1 MIFSILA
8 IDKNNL
14 IGKKNKLPWHYPL
27 DLKHFKEKT
36 FNKNVLMGLST
47 YTSLTEDY
55 NFDLS
60 YFKEVYVASK
70 DIVFKNDNAKLVSD
84 GSDFLKTFAD
94 DLFIIGGKTLFE
106 ETLSSSDL
114 VYLTKIN
121 KEYTGDVYLDFDFS
135 EFKKIKEKQNDEL
148 TFLTLIKKTIP
159 IFNIK
164 EIYLKVILNKEK
176 TFEFR
181 LNTPD
186 RSKIKMSSLV
196 CLKSDSQT
204 LIAKIGKILHYKNWE
219 MALEKHFDTDFNYCF
234 KNQNEALLE
243 LSKYYTHADIQKYGL
258 VAYELTEVKNV

>member
-14 IGKKNKLPWHYPL
+14 IGKENKLPWHYPL

-36 FNKNVLMGLST
+36 FNKNVLMGLTT
-47 YTSLTEDY
+47 YASLTEDY

-60 YFKEVYVASK
+60 HFKEVYVAGK
-70 DIVFKNDNAKLVSD
+70 DIVFKNNNVKLVSD

-121 KEYTGDVYLDFDFS
+121 KEYAGDVYLDFDFS
-135 EFKKIKEKQNDEL
+135 EFREIKEKQSEEL

-159 IFNIK
+159 VFNIK
-164 EIYLKVILNKEK
+164 EIYLKGVLNREK

-181 LNTPD
+181 LKTQD
-186 RSKIKMSSLV
+186 RCKIKTGSLV
-196 CLKSDSQT
+196 CLKSNCHT
-204 LIAKIGKILHYKNWE
+204 LTAKIGKILHYKNWE
-219 MALEKHFDTDFNYCF
+219 MALEKHFNSDFYYCF

>member
-8 IDKNNL
+8 TDKNNL
-14 IGKKNKLPWHYPL
+14 IGKGNKLPWYYPL

-36 FNKNVLMGLST
+36 FDKNVLMGLST
-47 YTSLTEDY
+47 YTSLTKDY

-60 YFKEVYVASK
+60 RFKDMYVACK
-70 DIVFKNDNAKLVSD
+70 DVVFKNNNVNLVSD
-84 GSDFLKTFAD
+84 VSGFLNTFKE

-106 ETLSSSDL
+106 ETLNSSDL

-135 EFKKIKEKQNDEL
+135 EFREIKEKQNEEL
-148 TFLTLIKKTIP
+148 NFLTLIKKTIP
-159 IFNIK
+159 VFNIK
-164 EIYLKVILNKEK
+164 EIYLKEILNKEK

-186 RSKIKMSSLV
+186 GKKIKKDSLI
-196 CLKSDSQT
+196 CLKSDSHT
-204 LIAKIGKILHYKNWE
+204 LISKIGKIHHYKNWE
-219 MALEKHFDTDFNYCF
+219 TALVKHFDSDFRYCF

-243 LSKYYTHADIQKYGL
+243 LSKYYTQADIQKYGL

>member
-14 IGKKNKLPWHYPL
+14 IGKENKLPWHYPL

-47 YTSLTEDY
+47 YVSLTEDY

-60 YFKEVYVASK
+60 HFKEVYVASK
-70 DIVFKNDNAKLVSD
+70 DIVFKNNKVKLVSD
-84 GSDFLKTFAD
+84 VSDFLKTFN
-94 DLFIIGGKTLFE
+94 
-106 ETLSSSDL
+106 SSDL

-135 EFKKIKEKQNDEL
+135 KFREIKEKQNEEL
-148 TFLTLIKKTIP
+148 TFFTLIKKTIP

-186 RSKIKMSSLV
+186 RSKIKISSLV

-204 LIAKIGKILHYKNWE
+204 LIAKIGKVHHYKNWE
-219 MALEKHFDTDFNYCF
+219 MALEKHFNSDFCYCF
-234 KNQNEALLE
+234 KNQNEALFE

>member
-14 IGKKNKLPWHYPL
+14 IGKENKLPWHYPL

-47 YTSLTEDY
+47 YTSLTEYY
-55 NFDLS
+55 NFDL
-60 YFKEVYVASK
+60 YHFKEIYVASK
-70 DIVFKNDNAKLVSD
+70 DSVFKNNNVKLVSD
-84 GSDFLKTFAD
+84 VSSFLKIFTE
-94 DLFIIGGKTLFE
+94 DLFIIGGKALFE
-106 ETLSSSDL
+106 GTLNSSDL

-121 KEYTGDVYLDFDFS
+121 KEYAGDVYLDFDFS
-135 EFKKIKEKQNDEL
+135 EFKKIKEKQNEEL

-186 RSKIKMSSLV
+186 RSKIKMNSLV
-196 CLKSDSQT
+196 CLKSNNHT
-204 LIAKIGKILHYKNWE
+204 LIAKINKILHYKNWE

>member
-14 IGKKNKLPWHYPL
+14 IGKGNKLPWHYPL

-47 YTSLTEDY
+47 YVSLTEDY
-55 NFDLS
+55 SFDIS
-60 YFKEVYVASK
+60 HFKEVFVASK
-70 DIVFKNDNAKLVSD
+70 DIVFKNNNVKLVSD
-84 GSDFLKTFAD
+84 VSGFLNTFVE
-94 DLFIIGGKTLFE
+94 DLFIIGGKALFE
-106 ETLSSSDL
+106 ETLNSSDL

-135 EFKKIKEKQNDEL
+135 EFREIKEKQNEEL

-164 EIYLKVILNKEK
+164 EIYLKGILNKEK

-181 LNTPD
+181 LNTPE
-186 RSKIKMSSLV
+186 RSKIKTSSLV
-196 CLKSDSQT
+196 CLKSDSLT
-204 LIAKIGKILHYKNWE
+204 LITKIGKIYHYKNWE
-219 MALEKHFDTDFNYCF
+219 MALEKHFNNDFNYCF
-234 KNQNEALLE
+234 KNKNEALFE
-243 LSKYYTHADIQKYGL
+243 LSKYYTQTDIQKYGL
-258 VAYELTEVKNV
+258 VAYELAEAKNV

>member
-14 IGKKNKLPWHYPL
+14 IGKENKLPWYYPL

-47 YTSLTEDY
+47 YASLTEDY
-55 NFDLS
+55 NFNLS
-60 YFKEVYVASK
+60 HFKEVFVVSK
-70 DIVFKNDNAKLVSD
+70 DVVFKNNNVKLVSD
-84 GSDFLKTFAD
+84 VGEFLNNFAE

-106 ETLSSSDL
+106 ETLNSSDL

-121 KEYTGDVYLDFDFS
+121 KEYTGDVYLNFDFS
-135 EFKKIKEKQNDEL
+135 DFREIKEKQNYEL
-148 TFLTLIKKTIP
+148 TFLTLLKKTIP
-159 IFNIK
+159 VFNIK
-164 EIYLKVILNKEK
+164 HVYLKGILNKEK

-186 RSKIKMSSLV
+186 RKKIKKGSLI
-196 CLKSDSQT
+196 CLKSDSHT
-204 LIAKIGKILHYKNWE
+204 LISKIGKMHHYKNWKT
-219 MALEKHFDTDFNYCF
+219 ALIKHFDSDFHYCF

-243 LSKYYTHADIQKYGL
+243 LSKYYTQADIQKYGL